1 MAHSLLDEMV
11 HANSDHAFTTAALL
25 GVLFH
30 MSIQLIEFEKFMF
43 HFLAA
48 LPIMA
53 VAMSTVFSAFGHLT
67 WAQALV
73 KSVVIEGIFN
83 LSCLLSIGIYRL
95 LFHRCGR
102 FPGPVGARLSR
113 FWTSYISSK
122 NLQYY
127 KELENMQANYGDF
140 VRTGMATR
148 FPQEAAK
155 ECRVHV
161 S

>member
-1 MAHSLLDEMV
+1 MAHSLLGEMA

-30 MSIQLIEFEKFMF
+30 MSIQTIEFEKFMF

-102 FPGPVGARLSR
+102 FPGPLGARLSR
-113 FWTSYISSK
+113 FWTSYLSSK

-127 KELENMQANYGDF
+127 KELEKMQAEYGDF

-148 FPQEAAK
+148 LPKEAAK
-155 ECRVHV
+155 ECCVRV